1 MNFKHLKTFIEVANC
16 QSFSLAAARLHTVQ
30 SAISRH
36 INALEEELGIR
47 LLERNTRHVAL
58 TKSGEVYL
66 THAKAIMA
74 HCEQAKHDAQLV
86 DQGKQGVLRIGYL
99 SSACAHFLP
108 SMLRRFNKFAP
119 NVDVQIFEMTAAQ
132 QLSAFVD
139 GSIDIGFSRTVDYGY
154 EGLIKHKHLSNDPIY
169 LVINDSHPLA
179 RKSEVSLSDLIPFP
193 LTLFARDQA
202 IGLFDTLISV
212 FHQQDIKPKVH
223 SEPVSMQALLTQIAS
238 SQSVAL
244 VPGCVRNLQTQQCRF
259 IPLDI
264 ELFVPLEMH
273 WRNTPT
279 ATTQTWLHWCE
290 QHVDLERE
298 TATPCL
304 SSLSLEIPPNE

>member
-1 MNFKHLKTFIEVANC
+1 MNFKHLKTFIEVANY
-16 QSFSLAAARLHTVQ
+16 QSFSLAAAHLHTVQ

-36 INALEEELGIR
+36 INALEDELGIS
-47 LLERNTRHVAL
+47 LFERNTRHVAL

-66 THAKAIMA
+66 AHARAIMA

-86 DQGKQGVLRIGYL
+86 AQGKQGVLRIGYL

-108 SMLRRFNKFAP
+108 STLRRFYEFAP
-119 NVDVQIFEMTAAQ
+119 NIDVQIVEMTAAQ

-139 GSIDIGFSRTVDYGY
+139 GYIDIGFSRPVDYGY
-154 EGLIKHKHLSNDPIY
+154 EGLIKHKHLSDDPVY
-169 LVINDSHPLA
+169 LVVNDTHFLA
-179 RKSEVSLSDLIPFP
+179 EKGEVGLSDLIPYP

-212 FHQQDIKPKVH
+212 FHQHDIRPQVH
-223 SEPVSMQALLTQIAS
+223 SEPTSMQALLTQIAS
-238 SQSVAL
+238 SQNVAL

-264 ELFVPLEMH
+264 KLFVPLEMH
-273 WRNTPT
+273 WGNTPT
-279 ATTQTWLHWCE
+279 ATAQTWLHWCE
-290 QHVDLERE
+290 QDVNLERE

-304 SSLSLEIPPNE
+304 